1 MELYHLNDFNKV
13 VEPGRI
19 ESAEGD
25 ALLGVRV
32 TSCGGNFGRIS
43 AENASG
49 ISQPHVSNSVVRF
62 SRIEYRRNG
71 SARWRSL
78 ADDDLVLIRAD
89 GRARPG
95 VGDAA
100 VDGILA
106 CRRRARRQL

>member
-49 ISQPHVSNSVVRF
+49 IS
-62 SRIEYRRNG
+62 
-71 SARWRSL
+71 
-78 ADDDLVLIRAD
+78 
-89 GRARPG
+89 
-95 VGDAA
+95 
-100 VDGILA
+100 
-106 CRRRARRQL
+106 